1 MSEQQQQQ
9 QQQQHTLCAFF
20 FSKLCCVFVFL
31 RWPLSLEVSQPHK
44 NIPKI
49 CVLTVDAKKK
59 PPHARL
65 TKSHQSY

>member
-9 QQQQHTLCAFF
+9 QQQHALCAFF
-20 FSKLCCVFVFL
+20 FQSLVVFL
-31 RWPLSLEVSQPHK
+31 FFFAGLFLSRSVGP
-44 NIPKI
+44 IKI
-49 CVLTVDAKKK
+49 FQKIGALTVDAKKK